1 MKLLKGLWIG
11 FWSGLILGLLLKW
24 IQSVTGENVYTLLL
38 NIDFIPIIG
47 DVQWS
52 EVTEFIFHMIV
63 SLVIGIVFVFLAK
76 RRKYT
81 FGQLVILS
89 LLISIPLPFLFFILS
104 SLAVTAD
111 VPAVNDW
118 NAFLYWVFGHLTYSL
133 LLPIF
138 YKTFERKN
146 AVSQ

>member
-1 MKLLKGLWIG
+1 MKLLKGVWIG

-47 DVQWS
+47 NVQWS

-118 NAFLYWVFGHLTYSL
+118 TAFLYWVFGHLTYSL

>member
-11 FWSGLILGLLLKW
+11 FWSGLILGVLLKW
-24 IQSVTGENVYTLLL
+24 VQSVTGEQVYTLLL
-38 NIDFIPIIG
+38 NVDFIPVIG

-52 EVTEFIFHMIV
+52 EVTEFIFHMSI

-89 LLISIPLPFLFFILS
+89 LLMSIPFPFLYFYLLTLPSMRMCQQLMTGVHFCTGY
-104 SLAVTAD
+104 LA
-111 VPAVNDW
+111 
-118 NAFLYWVFGHLTYSL
+118 
-133 LLPIF
+133 I
-138 YKTFERKN
+138 
-146 AVSQ
+146 

>member
-1 MKLLKGLWIG
+1 MKLLKGVWIG

-47 DVQWS
+47 NVQWS

-146 AVSQ
+146 AVSH

>member
-1 MKLLKGLWIG
+1 MKLLKGVWIG

-47 DVQWS
+47 NVQWS

>member
-1 MKLLKGLWIG
+1 MKLLKGVWIG

-47 DVQWS
+47 NVQWS

-133 LLPIF
+133 LLSIF

-146 AVSQ
+146 AVSH

>member
-11 FWSGLILGLLLKW
+11 FWSGLILGVLLKW
-24 IQSVTGENVYTLLL
+24 VQSVTGEQVYTLLL
-38 NIDFIPIIG
+38 NVDFIPVIG

-52 EVTEFIFHMIV
+52 EVTEFIFHMSI

-89 LLISIPLPFLFFILS
+89 LLMSIPFPFLYFL
-104 SLAVTAD
+104 LADMAINAD

-118 NAFLYWVFGHLTYSL
+118 SAFLYWVFGHLTYSL
-133 LLPIF
+133 LLPIL